1 VGECCVQD
9 QKEPQER
16 LRNLEQLREKTIKQL
31 SASYGTVREEL
42 QKIVADLD
50 DEIAETRREIAES

>member
-1 VGECCVQD
+1 
-9 QKEPQER
+9 
-16 LRNLEQLREKTIKQL
+16 LEQLREKTIKQL